1 MKYKDPITG
10 EIKDIYVKALDNL
23 PVGAIVDYDGDTVPD
38 GYEEV
43 ENEKILY
50 ESNGSNET
58 ITLSDSS
65 ANYSYLE
72 IFYQNNDGKK
82 GSLKIEKPNNAAVS
96 LETSSI
102 FDTAIYFK
110 FASIII
116 SGTTITFNRFVDVT
130 MESAKNTFSTSSK
143 NIYITKV
150 IGYKEV

>member
-10 EIKDIYVKALDNL
+10 EIKDIYVKTLDNL

-50 ESNGSNET
+50 ESSGSNET

-82 GSLKIEKPNNAAVS
+82 SSLKIEKPNNAAVS
-96 LETSSI
+96 LEASSI

-110 FASIII
+110 FASISI

-130 MESAKNTFSTSSK
+130 MESTKNTFSTSSK